1 MDVIVG
7 GGRYGVEAAEYLQR
21 RSRSFVVLDPN
32 PECLAVRELRLRR
45 VSSLGEVEGEGEYFI
60 PSDISLLAD
69 MVLELKPEYVFP
81 TAPIHVAAE
90 AVRIKFDFQPWPEVV
105 DCIAAGLPFR
115 VIVSSGRGGLV
126 VSYNRDHDCLE
137 KCSAPDVCPVTKI
150 RKPCPMHELVRFAW
164 PDAVVMVSQQLE
176 PGLGAV
182 SGRDFAEL
190 IERAEKSDRI
200 VVATACRCHGVIT
213 ALKKV

>member
-7 GGRYGVEAAEYLQR
+7 GGKYGVEAAIYLR
-21 RSRSFVVLDPN
+21 KNSRSFVVLDPN
-32 PECLAVRELRLRR
+32 PECLAVKELNLQR
-45 VSSLGEVEGEGEYFI
+45 VAEIEAGMEGEYFI
-60 PSDISLLAD
+60 ASDISSLAD
-69 MVLELKPEYVFP
+69 IVLKLNPEYVFP

-90 AVRIKFDFQPWPEVV
+90 AVRLKFGFKPWTEVV

-137 KCSAPDVCPVTKI
+137 KCSAPDICPVTKI
-150 RKPCPMHELVRFAW
+150 RKPCPMHELIRFAW
-164 PDAVVMVSQQLE
+164 PEAVVMVSQQLE

-182 SGRDFAEL
+182 SGRDFVDL
-190 IERAEKSDRI
+190 IRKAEKSDRI

-213 ALKKV
+213 ALER